1 VDKQVKK
8 EKLMSLK
15 GISVASLTNPDK
27 DGYLTKQGGHIKT
40 WKKRW
45 CVLKDGTIFY
55 FTSPKDTTPKGTIDL
70 EKTSKITETNL
81 TKKKNSFQV
90 QTLQRTFV
98 ICAESDA
105 VKREWMTAIQNS
117 IANLPGTKSGDAGA
131 GTSGGSTP
139 STGGT
144 NTPAGGGGGGAGG
157 VKDQGNGDS
166 KPKSDDKPKDDATKK
181 PDGDK
186 KPAAGGG
193 GAGAGGK
200 KGVSPRTQLSLAKGC
215 IPFLQEE
222 ESKVLEFWQI
232 WSESIPS
239 GDDLGAGMSI
249 DFHVFTSAS
258 MQKLTWRTAGP
269 QNIFIQRMVDF
280 FWNVG
285 APESEIDRLND
296 VGALI
301 NPVKIGSW
309 IDMSGKGGMD
319 GGWFFPVEIPLS
331 LALEAA
337 DAGEPSNKVKEW
349 AQKHGIDKSYSVGR
363 DMGAAP
369 PRQTELRVKLPA
381 SSDFQSQ
388 LRIAL
393 DAFEMFGFPALPDDA
408 LSVLKESAPSQLSLS
423 IITSSEGFVRLGI
436 LAPNPSTETVLKLCD
451 ISGGNKSDLAAFE
464 GALASDGPAFA
475 EYQYLMKGFGYSVY
489 KEGFDIV
496 FHYHV
501 GEERGADE

>member
-1 VDKQVKK
+1 LEKKDKK

-70 EKTSKITETNL
+70 EKSSKISDTNL
-81 TKKKNSFQV
+81 TKKKHAFQV

-98 ICAESDA
+98 ICAESDST
-105 VKREWMTAIQNS
+105 KRDWMTSIQNA
-117 IANLPGTKSGDAGA
+117 IDNLNK
-131 GTSGGSTP
+131 
-139 STGGT
+139 
-144 NTPAGGGGGGAGG
+144 GGGAAPKADGG
-157 VKDQGNGDS
+157 GSSTPAKPETNGEAKKDPKPEEGGMRKDEVKPEPSAG
-166 KPKSDDKPKDDATKK
+166 DATKK
-181 PDGDK
+181 K
-186 KPAAGGG
+186 AGGG
-193 GAGAGGK
+193 
-200 KGVSPRTQLSLAKGC
+200 KGISPRTQLSLAKGC

-239 GDDLGAGMSI
+239 ADDLGAGMSI

-319 GGWFFPVEIPLS
+319 GGWYFPVEIPLS
-331 LALEAA
+331 LAMEAA
-337 DAGEPSNKVKEW
+337 DPGEPTNKVKEW
-349 AQKHGIDKSYSVGR
+349 AQKHSIDKCFSIGR

-369 PRQTELRVKLPA
+369 PRQTEMRLRLPGGDVQA
-381 SSDFQSQ
+381 Q
-388 LRIAL
+388 LKVAF

-408 LSVLKESAPSQLSLS
+408 LQTLKESATGQLLLS
-423 IITSSEGFVRLGI
+423 IITSSEGFVRLGV
-436 LAPNPSTETVLKLCD
+436 LVPNPSTETVVKLCD
-451 ISGGNKSDLAAFE
+451 IAGGNKDDLAAFE
-464 GALASDGPAFA
+464 GALGSDGPAFA

-496 FHYHV
+496 FHYNV
-501 GEERGADE
+501 GEERGADD